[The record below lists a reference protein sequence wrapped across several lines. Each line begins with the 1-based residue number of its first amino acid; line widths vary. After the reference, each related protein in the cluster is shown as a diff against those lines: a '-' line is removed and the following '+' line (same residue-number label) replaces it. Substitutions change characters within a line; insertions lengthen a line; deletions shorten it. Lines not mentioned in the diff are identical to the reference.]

1 MQSLPHLTSPIQGFL
16 NLLVAVQPKSTS
28 GGSQRTTTVTQDRS
42 YQEDRWKRLGKAD
55 KAIAD
60 TWNVPVGTPYSTQT
74 TQSADIT
81 PYQNYIENNFVTK
94 ATDMSPR
101 TVNRMGITR
110 YIYGLIEDNKFA
122 EADLLASIYG
132 ITDSELDAIEASL
145 GNQRR

>member
-1 MQSLPHLTSPIQGFL
+1 MQILGTNIS
-16 NLLVAVQPKSTS
+16 VQPKSTS

-42 YQEDRWKRLGKAD
+42 YQEDRWKRLGVAD
-55 KAIAD
+55 EQIAQ

-101 TVNRMGITR
+101 SVNRSGIAR
-110 YIYGLIEDNKFA
+110 YIYGLIENDRFT

>member
-1 MQSLPHLTSPIQGFL
+1 MQILGT
-16 NLLVAVQPKSTS
+16 NVAVQPKSTS

-42 YQEDRWKRLGKAD
+42 FQEDRWKRLGVAD
-55 KAIAD
+55 EQVAA
-60 TWNVPVGTPYSTQT
+60 TWGVPVGTPYNSQITQEP
-74 TQSADIT
+74 ADIT
-81 PYQNYIENNFVTK
+81 PYQNFIENNFVTK

-110 YIYGLIEDNKFA
+110 YIYGLIENNKFA

-132 ITDSELDAIEASL
+132 ITDSEFDAIEASL